1 MSKITNE
8 QKYKTI
14 DERVSAFHEWC
25 NKQMC
30 NHRDKCTSARCA
42 YNWLALQAEEEKP
55 EPCYG
60 CGSPLTDFDIAY
72 KSEQEGQYSGY
83 SYHCVKCGFRT
94 PYFRSKDELVAA
106 HNRVARAVRAA
117 MEREV
122 K

>member
-55 EPCYG
+55 EQCFY
-60 CGSPLTDFDIAY
+60 CGGKVHLDDNGPMLFYIQCNCGYRSRDFTRRDIAIA
-72 KSEQEGQYSGY
+72 E
-83 SYHCVKCGFRT
+83 
-94 PYFRSKDELVAA
+94 
-106 HNRVARAVRAA
+106 HNRVARAVMAS
-117 MEREV
+117 
-122 K
+122 KKK